1 MDYRRLAGRKQGRSL
16 VPVFGRR
23 VPQVYLGATQQSARP
38 QVYLSEPGDAGAG
51 TRLKW
56 LASTCLAGVVGVC
69 IIGITIYGSMN
80 TAGPNDDFV
89 SSIRRASLAALKP
102 VQGARIV
109 KDRQTAAGQK
119 SDRIFTTAAGLATR
133 HIIHDS
139 VVQYRGS
146 REYIGIKPYARI
158 VARLATDDPN
168 DADRI
173 PPFNPFKLFA
183 NHTPIAEE
191 DGSATTTQRDVVV
204 TMSDIPALP
213 REDGLELRAPQVAKL
228 VSRSNQA
235 FAEAPFAMRP
245 AIMPEGTSLP
255 IVKAAY
261 RPFDLNAEASSD
273 TDTPG
278 NTTVIEKADDSD
290 AGLLAD
296 AESKRVKVERGDTLM
311 SILEDA
317 GSERWQAK
325 AIADAMAPIFP
336 ASSLRPGQEILF
348 TLVPA
353 PSDTGQ
359 MEPLKVSV
367 FSGDQH
373 EVTIARNEAGEYVA
387 SNEPIDLASTLS
399 SSSSQHASLYNSF
412 YEAALSQNL
421 SPEMIVQLLR
431 VHSYDVDFKRPVRAG
446 DSFEVFCDL
455 RDGDRGRDT
464 EAGELLFTAMTVSG
478 ERHEFYRFRTPDGV
492 VDYYDQDGNSA
503 RKFLMRQPVKG
514 SRFTSGFGMRNHP
527 LARYKRMHTGI
538 DWAAPRGTPILAAGS
553 GVVEDVERRSGY
565 GNYVRIRHANGYKT
579 AYGHIDH
586 FAEGLRPGVH
596 VEQGQ
601 VIAYVG
607 STGVST
613 GPHLHFEVL
622 ANGRHVDPMTI
633 HVPRGRQLTGKLLAE
648 FAKERSRIDEL
659 MQRSPVTTQVAS
671 ISQQAR

>member
-1 MDYRRLAGRKQGRSL
+1 M
-16 VPVFGRR
+16 
-23 VPQVYLGATQQSARP
+23 YLGATQASARP

-51 TRLKW
+51 ARLKW

-80 TAGPNDDFV
+80 TAGPNDDIV
-89 SSIRRASLAALKP
+89 SSLRRASLAALKP
-102 VQGARIV
+102 VQSARIV

-119 SDRIFTTAAGLATR
+119 SDRIFATAAGLATR

-139 VVQYRGS
+139 MVQYRGS

-158 VARLATDDPN
+158 VARLATADPDDN
-168 DADRI
+168 RI

-191 DGSATTTQRDVVV
+191 DGSATTTRRDVVV
-204 TMSDIPALP
+204 AMSDIADLP
-213 REDGLELRAPQVAKL
+213 REDGLELRARQVAKL
-228 VSRSNQA
+228 IAESNQP

-245 AIMPEGTSLP
+245 AIMPEGTDLP
-255 IVKAAY
+255 VVKAAY
-261 RPFDLNAEASSD
+261 RPFDLNAEMSSD
-273 TDTPG
+273 TDTPS
-278 NTTVIEKADDSD
+278 NTTVIEKLDDSN
-290 AGLLAD
+290 AELLAD
-296 AESKRVKVERGDTLM
+296 AESKRIKVKRGDTLL
-311 SILEDA
+311 SLLEDA
-317 GSERWQAK
+317 GAETWQAA
-325 AIADAMAPIFP
+325 AIADAMVPIFP
-336 ASSLRPGQEILF
+336 VSSLRPGQEILF

-367 FSGDQH
+367 YSGSQH
-373 EVTIARNEAGEYVA
+373 EVTITRNDAGQFVA
-387 SNEPIDLASTLS
+387 SDEPIDLASTVGDPS
-399 SSSSQHASLYNSF
+399 SEHASLYSSF
-412 YEAALSQNL
+412 YSAALSQNL
-421 SPEMIVQLLR
+421 SPDVIGQLLR

-455 RDGDRGRDT
+455 RDGERGRDT
-464 EAGELLFTAMTVSG
+464 EAGELLFTAMTVAGS
-478 ERHEFYRFRTPDGV
+478 RHEFYRFRTPDGV
-492 VDYYDQDGNSA
+492 VDYYDKDGDSA

-514 SRFTSGFGMRNHP
+514 SRFTSGFGMRKHP
-527 LARYKRMHTGI
+527 LARYVRMHAGI

-565 GNYVRIRHANGYKT
+565 GNYVRIRHTNGYKT
-579 AYGHIDH
+579 AYAHIDR
-586 FAEGLRPGVH
+586 FAQGLRPGIH

-622 ANGRHVDPMTI
+622 VNGRPVDPMTI
-633 HVPRGRQLTGKLLAE
+633 QVPRGRQLTGKLLAE
-648 FAKERSRIDEL
+648 FMKERSRIDEL